1 MMNEDEQ
8 QPNNEKERERIISF
22 IREGTVIDHIPH
34 QKIFDLV
41 RILALHKNTDG
52 TISIATNLPSKKCG
66 KKGIIKVEGRFL
78 TPEEASKIAVI
89 CPHVTMNTIQDYRVA
104 QKINL
109 TLPRIIKNIV
119 TCNNPH
125 CISNH
130 ERIPTMFHVLEES
143 PLKIKCNYCEIIVHR
158 EELII
163 P

>member
-1 MMNEDEQ
+1 MEAYEHQDR
-8 QPNNEKERERIISF
+8 NEKEEAKERIISF
-22 IREGTVIDHIPH
+22 IKEGTVIDHIPH

-41 RILALHKNTDG
+41 RILSLNKSTEG
-52 TISIATNLPSKKCG
+52 TVSIATNLPSKKCG

-125 CISNH
+125 
-130 ERIPTMFHVLEES
+130 
-143 PLKIKCNYCEIIVHR
+143 
-158 EELII
+158 
-163 P
+163 